1 MSFDFPGGA
10 RIPVLSPFKIRAYLI
25 PTILTIFIAL
35 LHGILADGINHLV
48 IERKLNKGFIYKYM
62 NKFVFRISFFFTWP
76 LFVHVWAN
84 FFIFD
89 HYVHM
94 FMYYKQLFTQP
105 LQLAAM
111 GLI

>member
-1 MSFDFPGGA
+1 MAF
-10 RIPVLSPFKIRAYLI
+10 
-25 PTILTIFIAL
+25 
-35 LHGILADGINHLV
+35 HMNILADEINHLE
-48 IERKLNKGFIYKYM
+48 IEGKLNKGFIYKYM

-76 LFVHVWAN
+76 LFVHVHVGAN
-84 FFIFD
+84 FYIFD
-89 HYVHM
+89 NYVHM